1 MSQLSHAQFPLRRH
15 PNLLV
20 DHRRSR
26 SAAVAEPRGAN
37 GEAVTGPGGR
47 LQIGMVAGIKSERW
61 PAPNRNPRPD
71 CVGIRTMT
79 LGLPPQAA
87 TTVIALMVGFAACSR
102 PKRNSVLSTHIRC
115 RMVASFRA
123 TATRARAIP
132 RCLAIFMPHARK
144 ADHFLL

>member
-37 GEAVTGPGGR
+37 GEAVTDPGGR

-61 PAPNRNPRPD
+61 PESNRNPRPD
-71 CVGIRTMT
+71 CVGIRKRRSHECRKSRLGYPTSYWTSLRSLSRITT
-79 LGLPPQAA
+79 L
-87 TTVIALMVGFAACSR
+87 T
-102 PKRNSVLSTHIRC
+102 
-115 RMVASFRA
+115 
-123 TATRARAIP
+123 
-132 RCLAIFMPHARK
+132 
-144 ADHFLL
+144 